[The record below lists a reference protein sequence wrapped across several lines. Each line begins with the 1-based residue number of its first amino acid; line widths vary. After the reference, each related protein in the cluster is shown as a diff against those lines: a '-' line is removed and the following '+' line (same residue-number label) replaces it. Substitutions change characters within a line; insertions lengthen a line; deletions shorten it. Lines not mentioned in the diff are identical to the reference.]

1 MDAVVITG
9 KLGLSVEERPVPEPG
24 DGQVRLRVG
33 YVGICGSDLH
43 YYFDGANGAFV
54 VAEPLTPGHEMSG
67 WVDLDPS
74 GDLAPGTPVTVHP
87 ARFGT
92 ALAEIP
98 DAPHLWPGG
107 SYLGS
112 ASTTP
117 HTQGAMSGLLLVERD
132 MVRPLPAGLPVRRA
146 VLAEP
151 LAVALHGAGR
161 AGSLVDARV
170 LVCGAGPIGL
180 LAAVAA
186 RARGAATVAVTDL
199 LPEPLARARALG
211 ADETLQAGVDE
222 VAAEAYDVVL
232 ECSGAAPAVSTAIS
246 AVRRRG
252 TVVQI
257 GMLPGEARPVNLAP
271 LVAKEATLVGAFRFL
286 DEVEEALALLT
297 ARPDIETVITHE
309 FSAADAAPAFETARR
324 SDESGKVVVALSPA
338 PAEVGADAADA
349 AGERAAAPRRRPT
362 APRVVVMGPSGSGK
376 TAIGAALAVDYGL
389 DFIDAD
395 DLHPASN
402 VAKMESGVP
411 LDDEDRMPWL
421 DVVGATLQAA
431 PGLILACSALARR
444 YRDRIRLAAPD
455 AVFVELQVS
464 RAELDRRMRS
474 RQHFMPPALL
484 ASQLSTLEHLE
495 ADEHGVVIEN
505 DGGIIEVAGRARAA
519 LDAQEQA
526 GRSE

>member
-1 MDAVVITG
+1 MDAVVING
-9 KLGLSVEERPVPEPG
+9 KLDLEVEDRTVPEPG
-24 DGQVRLRVG
+24 AGQVRLRVG

-54 VAEPLTPGHEMSG
+54 VAEPLVPGHEMSG
-67 WVDLDPS
+67 WVDFDPS
-74 GDLAPGTPVTVHP
+74 GALASGSPVTVHP
-87 ARFGT
+87 ARFGA
-92 ALAEIP
+92 ALPEIA
-98 DAPHLWPGG
+98 DSPHLWPGG

-117 HTQGAMSGLLLVERD
+117 HTQGAMSEYLLVDRD
-132 MVRPLPAGLPVRRA
+132 MVRPVPDGLPVRRA

-161 AGSLVDARV
+161 AGSLDGTRV

-186 RARGAATVAVTDL
+186 RARGAATVAITDL
-199 LPEPLARARALG
+199 LPEPLERAR
-211 ADETLQAGVDE
+211 TLGVDE
-222 VAAEAYDVVL
+222 VLRAGVDDVAPESYDAVL
-232 ECSGAAPAVSTAIS
+232 ECSGAAPAVTTAIA

-257 GMLPGEARPVNLAP
+257 GMLPNEPRAINLAP

-286 DEVEEALALLT
+286 DEIDEALALL
-297 ARPDIETVITHE
+297 ASRPDIESVITHE
-309 FSAADAAPAFETARR
+309 FPAGAAQAAFETARR
-324 SDESGKVVVALSPA
+324 SDESGKVVVSL
-338 PAEVGADAADA
+338 
-349 AGERAAAPRRRPT
+349 AAARTDGVGTVRGARP

-376 TAIGAALAVDYGL
+376 TAIGAALAVDFGL
-389 DFIDAD
+389 DFVDAD

-402 VAKMESGVP
+402 VEKMEAGFP
-411 LDDEDRMPWL
+411 LDDDDRMPWL
-421 DVVGATLQAA
+421 DTVGATLAAA

-444 YRDRIRLAAPD
+444 YRDRIRAAAPD
-455 AVFVELQVS
+455 TVFVELRVS
-464 RAELDRRMRS
+464 RGELDRRMRS

-484 ASQLSTLEHLE
+484 DSQLSTLEHLE
-495 ADEHGVVIEN
+495 SDERGVVIDN

-519 LDAQEQA
+519 LDELG
-526 GRSE
+526 GRAPGV